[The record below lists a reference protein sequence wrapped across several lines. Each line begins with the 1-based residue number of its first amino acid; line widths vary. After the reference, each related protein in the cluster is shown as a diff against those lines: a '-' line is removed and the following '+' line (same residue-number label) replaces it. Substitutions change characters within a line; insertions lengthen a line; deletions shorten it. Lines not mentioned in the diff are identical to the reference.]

1 MEEVE
6 NGPTYI
12 DEQRQLYR
20 DRLDDLNIEKQ
31 ARLEILSQNQKDLQP
46 QVARIKQTIV
56 RVLDQ
61 NTSLLKIIRTL
72 ALSITILTIVLAIAD
87 VFREGGGGA
96 GGSPPRDERVLKKW
110 LDRLANALKRL
121 AGKAIEALLAI
132 VGSVV
137 GAILNSLSKAKKPY
151 NLGNNS
157 IMQRQ
162 PNRTVY
168 FGTERIT
175 SLAPK
180 LWELIPSKIKS
191 AKLLNI
197 FKAKLKSST
206 TDKCPCRLCWKH
218 CIHLAVF

>member
-180 LWELIPSKIKS
+180 LWELIPSEIKS
-191 AKLLNI
+191 AKSLNI
-197 FKAKLKSST
+197 FKAKIKSWT
-206 TDKCPCRLCWKH
+206 TDKCPCRLCKTYVGN
-218 CIHLAVF
+218 IGFI